1 MLRKAL
7 GIIVLIVIPI
17 IAGCS
22 KQQPQLTVIKSYPI
36 NNLEG
41 LITQSNVEFDS
52 LVSSDGAGSLKITAP
67 ESTTVHL
74 YETGDIDAEDCK
86 LIYRAKVKT
95 EDFNGNIY
103 LEMWCSFT
111 GMGDYFSRN
120 MQAPVVSAPDWL
132 TRETFFMLEKGQNP
146 DNVKLNLMID
156 GTGTVWVDDIELMK
170 GPLK

>member
-74 YETGDIDAEDCK
+74 YETG
-86 LIYRAKVKT
+86 
-95 EDFNGNIY
+95 
-103 LEMWCSFT
+103 
-111 GMGDYFSRN
+111 N